1 MSALFRV
8 HLIVTSIAQA
18 LKVRIYVG
26 KFWVFIYM
34 FDVMNRDCFS
44 LSSIL
49 STFNTH
55 ILVPP

>member
-18 LKVRIYVG
+18 FKIRIYVG
-26 KFWVFIYM
+26 KLWVFIYM

-49 STFNTH
+49 PAFNTH

>member
-1 MSALFRV
+1 MSTLFRV
-8 HLIVTSIAQA
+8 HLIMTSIAQA

-26 KFWVFIYM
+26 KLWVFIYM